1 MFDIVEIFYAIVMVD
16 IVDVVDVGIVDIVDI
31 DDIVGII
38 DTVDIVDTVEAI
50 WNNARLCNNQSQK
63 RQWLNDLI
71 SIMWLR
77 DDSASKN

>member
-16 IVDVVDVGIVDIVDI
+16 IVDIVDI

-50 WNNARLCNNQSQK
+50 WNNASLCTNQSHK
-63 RQWLNDLI
+63 LKLN
-71 SIMWLR
+71 
-77 DDSASKN
+77 N